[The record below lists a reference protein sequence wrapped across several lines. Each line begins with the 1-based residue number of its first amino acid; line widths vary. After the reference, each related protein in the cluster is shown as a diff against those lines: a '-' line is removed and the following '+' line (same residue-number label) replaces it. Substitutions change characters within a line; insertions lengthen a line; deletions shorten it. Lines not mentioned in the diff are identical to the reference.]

1 MKISLDVIPCNSEKY
16 MAFYRGKHL
25 TFIDSFQFMSQS
37 LDKLSA
43 NLPGD
48 QFIYTD
54 EKFSSY
60 GACGLDLMKKI
71 GVYPYDY
78 MDSFSKFNGSN
89 LPNKRD
95 FYNLLLD
102 EHISDDQYRHPQNV
116 WVTFKIKIIGEYHD
130 LYLESDVLLL

>member
-1 MKISLDVIPCNSEKY
+1 
-16 MAFYRGKHL
+16 MAFYINNSL
-25 TFIDSFQFMSQS
+25 SFIDSFQFMSKR
-37 LDKLSA
+37 LFKLA
-43 NLPGD
+43 ENLSED
-48 QFIYTD
+48 QFIYTKEYFTEERLFQLIK
-54 EKFSSY
+54 EKV
-60 GACGLDLMKKI
+60 
-71 GVYPYDY
+71 VYPYDY

-102 EHISDDQYRHPQNV
+102 EHISDDQYRHAQNV